1 MPIEIGFTFGMRRSK
16 NTYSMELE
24 KTFLLLKHK
33 SALMVQLLKLVQ
45 KLFALFLFQTNFVN

>member
-24 KTFLLLKHK
+24 KTFLLLKH
-33 SALMVQLLKLVQ
+33 LLSSR
-45 KLFALFLFQTNFVN
+45 FAVKNLN